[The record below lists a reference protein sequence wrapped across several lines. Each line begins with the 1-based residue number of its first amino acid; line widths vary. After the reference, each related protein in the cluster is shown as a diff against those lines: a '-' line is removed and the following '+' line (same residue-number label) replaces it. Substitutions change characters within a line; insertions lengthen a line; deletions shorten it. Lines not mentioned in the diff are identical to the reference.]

1 MQEQQL
7 IIKGMTCN
15 RCINAVRNQVSRLEL
30 EIIQLRLGE
39 LVVRSCGE
47 ELDLAKIN
55 SELQQLG
62 FELVEDRKTRL
73 SSGIKELVARVYSG
87 DFDFP
92 TRFRFSA
99 LVEKELFKDYD
110 IVSAAFSE
118 TEGITLEQYII
129 KYRIERV
136 KSMLLEERKSLSDI
150 AFRLGYSSVAHL
162 SRQFKSVV
170 GMNPSVYRDNQQAN
184 SVMI

>member
-30 EIIQLRLGE
+30 EIIHLRLGE
-39 LVVRSCGE
+39 MVVRSSGA
-47 ELDLAKIN
+47 ELDLEKIN
-55 SELQQLG
+55 SELQPLG
-62 FELVEDRKTRL
+62 FALVEDRKTRL
-73 SSGIKELVARVYSG
+73 YSGVKELVAMVYSG
-87 DFDFP
+87 NFDFP
-92 TRFRFSA
+92 ARFRFSA

-118 TEGITLEQYII
+118 IEGITLEQYII

-136 KSMLLEERKSLSDI
+136 KSMLVQSRESLSDI
-150 AFRLGYSSVAHL
+150 SFKLGYSSVAHL

-170 GMNPSVYRDNQQAN
+170 GLNPSVFRENEQAASALN
-184 SVMI
+184 